1 MTSLKLLDW
10 LPWRRR
16 GALVSV
22 VRLSGLIGQLG
33 PLRAGLTGQG
43 VAPLL
48 ERAFAPK
55 NLAAVALVIN
65 SPGGSPVQSSL
76 IYSRIRALAQER
88 DVPVLAFTE
97 DVAASGGYWLAC
109 AADEIYADANSIIGS
124 IGVISASFGFAD
136 AIDKLGIERR
146 LYTAGERKSLL
157 DSFTP
162 TREEDVARL
171 KSLQGEI
178 HDSFKALVRARRGRR
193 LKRDEA
199 ELFSGEAWTG
209 ARALELGLIDGIGE
223 LRQVLRSRFGEDVRL
238 RTVSR
243 ERGFLRRRMGIAESV
258 EGALLDWP
266 GAILAAIEERAFWSR
281 FGL

>member
-1 MTSLKLLDW
+1 MARSTLSDW
-10 LPWRRR
+10 LPWGRKP
-16 GALVSV
+16 ALVSV
-22 VRLSGLIGQLG
+22 VRLSGVIGSLG

-43 VAPLL
+43 LNPLL

-55 NLAAVALVIN
+55 NLSAVALVIN

-76 IYSRIRALAQER
+76 IHARIRALADER
-88 DVPVLAFTE
+88 QIPVLAFTE

-109 AADEIYADANSIIGS
+109 AGDEIYADANSIVGS

-146 LYTAGERKSLL
+146 LYTAGERKSML
-157 DSFTP
+157 DSFQP
-162 TREEDVARL
+162 TREDDVARL
-171 KSLQGEI
+171 KLLQSDI
-178 HDSFKALVRARRGRR
+178 HESFKALVRSRRGRR

-209 ARALELGLIDGIGE
+209 TRALELGLIDGIGE
-223 LRQVLRSRFGEDVRL
+223 LRQVLRSRFGEDVRI
-238 RTVSR
+238 RRVSR
-243 ERGFLRRRMGIAESV
+243 ERGFLRRRIGIGEGV
-258 EGALLDWP
+258 ERALADWP
-266 GAILAAIEERAFWSR
+266 GGLLAAIEERAFWSR